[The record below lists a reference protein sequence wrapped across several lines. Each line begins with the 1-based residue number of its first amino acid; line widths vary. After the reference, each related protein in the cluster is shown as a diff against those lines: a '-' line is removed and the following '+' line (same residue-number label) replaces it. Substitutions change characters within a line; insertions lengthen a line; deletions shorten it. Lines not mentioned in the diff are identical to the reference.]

1 MKVKLCVLVFAV
13 LMLAACEKDVTLK
26 LDNAVPLLVVDA
38 QIEDAQAPLV
48 VLTKSLGYFS
58 KIDPQTL
65 AGTFVRNAEV
75 YISNGNTTHKLKEYA
90 TPLAPGFT
98 GYFYSNDPSNPS
110 TAFVGQL
117 NKTYTLKIV
126 AEGKEYTSTTYIPT
140 NAITL
145 DSLYTKPAPLNPDT
159 SKRTLQLK
167 STDPPGLGNYGRY
180 FTKKNSGPFLPGENS
195 VFDDQVIDGSTFTVQ
210 LPQGIDRNNPAK
222 ADSNFFKRGDT
233 ITLKYCNIPQS
244 AYIFWSTWE
253 FAFQGI
259 GNPFA
264 QPNKVLG
271 NITNGALGAFCGYA
285 VKYKTIISQ

>member
-1 MKVKLCVLVFAV
+1 MKFCALLLAV
-13 LMLAACEKDVTLK
+13 IFLSSCEKDVSLK
-26 LDNAVPLLVVDA
+26 LNDAVPLVVVDG
-38 QIEDAQAPLV
+38 QIEDGQPPII

-58 KIDPQTL
+58 KIDAQTL

-75 YISNGNTTHKLKEYA
+75 FISNGSTTHKLKEYS

-98 GYFYSNDPSNPS
+98 GYFYSNDNLNLS
-110 TAFVGQL
+110 TAFLGQL
-117 NKTYTLKIV
+117 NKTYSLRVV
-126 AEGKEYTSTTYIPT
+126 AEGKEYTSTTFIPT

-145 DSLYTKPAPLNPDT
+145 DSIYTRSAPSNPDT
-159 SKRTLQLK
+159 FKRTLQLK
-167 STDPPGLGNYGRY
+167 STDPAGLGNYGRY

-210 LPQGIDRNNPAK
+210 LPQGIDRNNPPK

-244 AYIFWSTWE
+244 AYVFWSTWE

-271 NITNGALGAFCGYA
+271 NISNGALGAFCGYA

>member
-1 MKVKLCVLVFAV
+1 MKFCALLFAV
-13 LMLAACEKDVTLK
+13 IFLSACEKDVTLK
-26 LDNAVPLLVVDA
+26 LDDAVPLLVVDG
-38 QIEDAQAPLV
+38 QIEDGQPPII

-58 KIDPQTL
+58 KIDAQTL

-75 YISNGNTTHKLKEYA
+75 FISNGILTHKLKEYA

-98 GYFYSNDPSNPS
+98 GYFYSNDNLNAS
-110 TAFVGQL
+110 TAFLGQL
-117 NKTYTLKIV
+117 NKTYSLRVV
-126 AEGKEYTSTTYIPT
+126 AEGKEYTSTTFIPT

-145 DSLYTKPAPLNPDT
+145 DSIYTRPAPLNPDT

-167 STDPPGLGNYGRY
+167 STDPAGLGNYGRY
-180 FTKKNSGPFLPGENS
+180 FTKKNSGRFLPGENS

-210 LPQGIDRNNPAK
+210 LPQGIDRNNPPK
-222 ADSNFFKRGDT
+222 ADSSFFKRGDT

-244 AYIFWSTWE
+244 AYVFWSTWE

-259 GNPFA
+259 GNPFS

-271 NITNGALGAFCGYA
+271 NISNGALGAFCGYA

>member
-1 MKVKLCVLVFAV
+1 MKYCALLATVF
-13 LMLAACEKDVTLK
+13 LLFSCEKDVTLNLK
-26 LDNAVPLLVVDA
+26 SAEPLLVADA
-38 QIEDAQAPLV
+38 QIENGQPPMV

-58 KIDPQTL
+58 KIDPQIL
-65 AGTFVRNAEV
+65 AASFIHNAEV
-75 YISNGNTTHKLKEYA
+75 YVSNGTLTHKLKEYS

-98 GYFYSNDPSNPS
+98 AFFYTNDISSPA
-110 TAFVGQL
+110 TAFVGQFTK
-117 NKTYTLKIV
+117 NYTLRIV
-126 AEGKEYTSTTYIPT
+126 SEGKEYTSTTFIP
-140 NAITL
+140 NNFITL
-145 DSLYTKPAPLNPDT
+145 DSIYTRVAPQNPDT

-180 FTKKNSGPFLPGENS
+180 FTKKNSEPFLPGENS
-195 VFDDQVIDGSTFTVQ
+195 VFDDQVIDGTPFTVQ
-210 LPQGIDRNNPAK
+210 LSQGIDRNNPPK

-259 GNPFA
+259 GNPFS

-271 NITNGALGAFCGYA
+271 NISNGALGAFCGYG
-285 VKYKTIISQ
+285 VQYKTIIAR

>member
-1 MKVKLCVLVFAV
+1 MKIKFCVLVLAV
-13 LMLAACEKDVTLK
+13 IFLAACEKDVTLK
-26 LDNAVPLLVVDA
+26 LDDAASLLVIDG
-38 QIEDAQAPLV
+38 QIEDGQPPIV

-58 KIDPQTL
+58 KIDAQTL
-65 AGTFVRNAEV
+65 SGTFVRNAEV
-75 YISNGNTTHKLKEYA
+75 FISNGTTTHKLKEYA
-90 TPLAPGFT
+90 TALAPGFT
-98 GYFYSNDPSNPS
+98 GYFYSNDALNAG
-110 TAFVGQL
+110 TAFLGQL
-117 NKTYTLKIV
+117 NKTYTLRV
-126 AEGKEYTSTTYIPT
+126 VSEGKEYTSTTRIPT

-145 DSLYTKPAPLNPDT
+145 DSIFTRPAPLNPDT
-159 SKRTLQLK
+159 SKRTLQLR
-167 STDPPGLGNYGRY
+167 STDPAGLGNFGRY

-210 LPQGIDRNNPAK
+210 LPQGIDRNNPPK
-222 ADSNFFKRGDT
+222 ADSNFFRRGDT

-244 AYIFWSTWE
+244 AYVFWSTWE

-271 NITNGALGAFCGYA
+271 NISNGALGAFCGYA